1 MEHQIFD
8 CQDSAAAYAYYP
20 TNSKFCPEGGMER
33 RTADLL
39 VVGGEINDGGI
50 AREAG
55 AEPL

>member
-1 MEHQIFD
+1 
-8 CQDSAAAYAYYP
+8 
-20 TNSKFCPEGGMER
+20 MER